1 MQVVQETIFLTKE
14 ELSKVQE
21 MNADFTKAKTA
32 LGDLELQK
40 QNIIRH
46 IDAMR
51 KEFGDHEQMLI
62 NKYGADSVINLQ
74 TGEVT
79 KKEQQPVDFNKTN

>member
-1 MQVVQETIFLTKE
+1 MELVQESVFVTQE

-21 MNADFTKAKTA
+21 MNTDFTKAKTA
-32 LGDLELQK
+32 IGDIELQK

-51 KEFGDHEQMLI
+51 KEFADHEQMLI
-62 NKYGADSVINLQ
+62 SKYGADSVINLQ

-79 KKEQQPVDFNKTN
+79 QKPKTNDTK